1 MGGVQREREYGAI
14 ARSII
19 DSNLY
24 VALGTS
30 DAEGRPWVSPVY
42 YASAG
47 YTEFFWASSPEATHS
62 RNIAVRQE
70 ISMVIFDSQAAIHTG
85 QAVYMSAVA
94 EELFDEALD
103 RGAGIYPGPAERGAR
118 TMTVEQLQPP
128 ALHRLYR
135 AIVSQHSI
143 LDPEGHP
150 VHGRKIDHRTPVAL

>member
-1 MGGVQREREYGAI
+1 MEREGELGAI

-24 VALGTS
+24 VTLGTA

-47 YTEFFWASSPEATHS
+47 YMEFFWASSPKATHS
-62 RNIAVRQE
+62 RNIAVRPE

-94 EELFDEALD
+94 
-103 RGAGIYPGPAERGAR
+103 
-118 TMTVEQLQPP
+118 
-128 ALHRLYR
+128 
-135 AIVSQHSI
+135 
-143 LDPEGHP
+143 
-150 VHGRKIDHRTPVAL
+150 